1 MKKIV
6 LLFCAL
12 ACLIACH
19 DDDNEEKDWTVP
31 SKASRTV
38 MIYMSGENNLTY
50 YNGFRYL
57 SADLNEI
64 IEGSKKL
71 ADNERLV
78 IFVDSLNT
86 NTKQAGKPFI
96 MEVHGGKTFN
106 RHEFDSDFYAC
117 DPARFREI
125 LQWMTTNA
133 QADSYGL
140 VLWGHACGWAV
151 STDTIAGAR
160 KYDTRAY
167 GQDNGSDGNSNGV
180 RWMNIT
186 QMAKVLQEF
195 PKMEFIFADCCNMMC
210 AEVGYELRN
219 TTKYLIGSPAE
230 IPGRGAPYHLLIPY
244 FYKNGAELYR
254 GIIDNYYDYYLED
267 YENDYQLD
275 GYSVPLSVMDT
286 QNQNMEELA
295 RATYDVLGTFFPE
308 KPQMLDFKGL
318 VFYWYPD
325 VSVMYDMKA
334 FIKQNASPEA
344 YAKWETAFKRAVP
357 YYRMS
362 MEWMTIYAELE
373 YAFNYFNQDESMN
386 GCVSMFIPKE
396 NAYYNYYG
404 IWRYNY
410 TAKNLSWNRELGWE
424 RFGW

>member
-1 MKKIV
+1 MKKILIG
-6 LLFCAL
+6 LLAVMTLTFVS
-12 ACLIACH
+12 CH
-19 DDDNEEKDWTVP
+19 KDKEEESPT
-31 SKASRTV
+31 AERTV
-38 MIYMSGENNLTY
+38 LIYMAGQNNLTY
-50 YNGFRYL
+50 WSGSSFRY
-57 SADLNEI
+57 AEEDLKEI
-64 IEGSKKL
+64 RNGVANMGDNHLLVYVSL
-71 ADNERLV
+71 AKDPDPKHDDHLPYLLHFRKGELR
-78 IFVDSLNT
+78 DSIPL
-86 NTKQAGKPFI
+86 
-96 MEVHGGKTFN
+96 
-106 RHEFDSDFYAC
+106 DSTMIPS
-117 DPARFREI
+117 DPATFKTI
-125 LQWMTTNA
+125 VQKAFTNYPA
-133 QADSYGL
+133 KDYGL
-140 VLWGHACGWAV
+140 VLWGHGTGWLFR
-151 STDTIAGAR
+151 SDSLDSNQSR
-160 KYDTRAY
+160 RRAY
-167 GQDNGSDGNSNGV
+167 GGSNPNRSNQGAGDV
-180 RWMNIT
+180 WLNIPT
-186 QMAKVLQEF
+186 MAKILKSQQHM
-195 PKMEFIFADCCNMMC
+195 KFIFADCCNMMC

-230 IPGRGAPYHLLIPY
+230 IPGRGAPYHLLVPY

>member
-160 KYDTRAY
+160 RYDTRAY
-167 GQDNGSDGNSNGV
+167 GQDNGSDGNGNGV

-230 IPGRGAPYHLLIPY
+230 IPGRGAPYHLLVPY

-267 YENDYQLD
+267 FENDYQLD
-275 GYSVPLSVMDT
+275 G
-286 QNQNMEELA
+286 
-295 RATYDVLGTFFPE
+295 
-308 KPQMLDFKGL
+308 
-318 VFYWYPD
+318 
-325 VSVMYDMKA
+325 
-334 FIKQNASPEA
+334 
-344 YAKWETAFKRAVP
+344 
-357 YYRMS
+357 
-362 MEWMTIYAELE
+362 
-373 YAFNYFNQDESMN
+373 
-386 GCVSMFIPKE
+386 
-396 NAYYNYYG
+396 
-404 IWRYNY
+404 
-410 TAKNLSWNRELGWE
+410 
-424 RFGW
+424 